1 LPEALKLFSIPKEME
16 DLISSVATT
25 TEGDPDDISEEIP
38 DKYH

>member
-1 LPEALKLFSIPKEME
+1 ME

-38 DKYH
+38 DKYHWE